1 MNYIKQ
7 MLACVA
13 LVAGTAYQPL
23 MAQVKLSSEA
33 FPVIVAPHAQSVS
46 YYERTLCYDITS
58 NVEYTA
64 TSDADWVS
72 VRKADNGTVYVHVQ
86 YNKLGEE
93 RTAHVVFANAEN
105 NLSETLTITQSRNE
119 SFKELPKDVQV
130 SVASAEANTTNSGYD
145 IKKTYDNNESTFWH
159 SQWTPSNFVVSEK
172 NPAILTYNFDNVDH
186 IDYIEY
192 VTRQDGNSNGN
203 FGEVEVYAM
212 CGSETAYTLISTA
225 DLGNAGGLINLGT
238 TGLDDVKSIQLKV
251 LSGANNN
258 ASCAE
263 MRFMKYNS
271 EATDY
276 NALFTDAS
284 MSALKEGVTK
294 DQIETIKYDFI
305 RDLALGL
312 LDKSYDKNYRVGEY
326 TAKLSYVTQSNIWNA
341 PGKYYDQRQGVTGIN
356 ISKGQHA
363 IAVSGLPDGKN
374 VSMIVTAW
382 YVGKDGENFD
392 GGNPQSFSYSL
403 HNGLNIINYNY
414 DFDGLAY
421 VCYYA
426 DANPEL
432 QPKLT
437 VHFINGDVNGYLSSD
452 KTNDEMHELTAK
464 AKNVCMDVLGTKVH
478 SVWTSQGLHD
488 YCKATDGTSLGYR
501 QYMNVLDSLIQW
513 EHDLLGF
520 KKYNSEPDNRTMA
533 YTNYTYYMFQ
543 GGFGVSFHHNQE
555 RRVLN
560 CKTIVYNDN
569 DAIWGLSHEWGHQHQ
584 MHPYFCWAGMSEVT
598 NNMNSYYNIMK
609 MGYHTSDKINAW
621 PTARKHFIQDNISD
635 IEVNGPIAKKDN
647 GTYDVGEG
655 DMITGRRYS
664 RARRLA
670 YLNKDFMTNAAL
682 RQICETMSDSAV
694 TNYSKNPAHALHIS
708 EVGVGETLCPFIMLY
723 NYFTTHGKP
732 DFAPDWYEA
741 LRQTDDVNGGSSI
754 EKAKGFDKYELV
766 AAAQNNNKNG
776 LYSKLVELYPNS
788 CWVKSG
794 YVTKNSTQWENSM
807 PYVLN
812 YIRKTSRLSG
822 YNLLPYFEHWGFL
835 RQVALYIGDYGNKW
849 QCFNKEMF
857 DEFKADMDALV
868 ADGTLKAMPDGMVEE
883 ISNTVDLFDSGYQ
896 NFGTTP
902 TFPN

>member
-13 LVAGTAYQPL
+13 LVAGTTYQPL

-382 YVGKDGENFD
+382 YVGKDGEHFD

-560 CKTIVYNDN
+560 CKTIVYKDN

-635 IEVNGPIAKKDN
+635 IEVSGPVAKKDN

-754 EKAKGFDKYELV
+754 EKVKGFDKYELV

>member
-1 MNYIKQ
+1 